1 MKTLLLSTFLFIPA
15 IATAA
20 PTQAELTEMLVTI
33 DERQR
38 NSGDYKAL
46 AYIEQKE
53 RGKEMTAFETVIYRR
68 DATDKM
74 MILFLRPKSEAGKGY
89 LRLDKNLFIFDPSV
103 GKWERRT
110 ERERIGGTDSR
121 RADFDQSRLSE
132 QYTPAYKGESTL
144 GKFAVHHLALTAKEG
159 VDVAFPVVELWIDQK
174 TGNVLKAQ
182 DRALSGRLMRTVY
195 YPKWRKIFS
204 ESKGAEVYFP
214 KAIHIFD
221 EVEKENQTQVVL
233 RKVDLNPLAE
243 NMFTKAWLES
253 QSR

>member
-1 MKTLLLSTFLFIPA
+1 LLSTSA
-15 IATAA
+15 NAA
-20 PTQAELTEMLVTI
+20 PSQTDVLEMLNTI

-121 RADFDQSRLSE
+121 RADFDQSRLAE
-132 QYTPAYKGESTL
+132 QYTPSYKGESKL
-144 GKFAVHHLALTAKEG
+144 GKFAVHHLELKAKEG

-195 YPKWRKIFS
+195 YPKWRKVFS

-233 RKVDLNPLAE
+233 QKVDLNPLAE
-243 NMFTKAWLES
+243 NIFTKAWLES

>member
-1 MKTLLLSTFLFIPA
+1 MKTLLLSTFLFFPA

-110 ERERIGGTDSR
+110 ERERIVGTDSR